1 MKVRPEQYL
10 RIIPP
15 TPIVLVSTMH
25 GDVKNVAPFGM
36 NMPISF
42 DPPLYAI
49 GVGATRDTY
58 HNIVDGEEFVVGVPG
73 PELIEQID
81 VTAQSFPRDV
91 SEFQR
96 AGLTPVQS
104 KVVKPHGI
112 AECQSNLECRLEWM
126 RQAGDH
132 YIVVGRVVAADIVD
146 RLCQKDLSRRAL
158 DPVYH
163 VQTGIYAAKGQ
174 ILNEP
179 S

>member
-1 MKVRPEQYL
+1 MEVRPEQYL

-49 GVGATRDTY
+49 GVGVTRDTY

-91 SEFQR
+91 SEFER

-132 YIVVGRVVAADIVD
+132 YIIVGRVVAASIDD
-146 RLCQKDLSRRAL
+146 RLYGEDPWRKAL
-158 DPVYH
+158 APVYH
-163 VQTGIYAAKGQ
+163 VGNSVYATKGG
-174 ILNEP
+174 ILNE
-179 S
+179 